1 MLHDTPL
8 RTRHLEWLEQLGR
21 GSAEPD
27 GSRPGAAVGRRES
40 AEVDWLPYGG
50 PDAEGRAFCEIPA
63 TFGGEVEAEYAAIR
77 RGAALMDMP
86 HRATLVV
93 RGEDR
98 LDLLDRL
105 LTQKIRDLRIG
116 EVRAGFLL
124 TRKGRVVADLLLA
137 QLSDKVLIDVD
148 ITRAAEVASQIDA
161 MIFGEDASV
170 VDATAGFHRISV
182 HGRRAAD
189 VLSAL
194 THPVDV
200 TLEPGRSGRLMLEG
214 VEVVVLRHDVTGEP
228 GHEWIVPGE
237 VAGAIWDRM
246 LAVDASLGGRRL
258 VRPAGWYAFN
268 IARIEAGTP
277 IFNVDFGGESLPH
290 ETGLLER
297 RVSFTKGCYPGQEVV
312 ARMEHLGR
320 PKQVLRGLEIEGEE
334 VPVAGVQV
342 FEAVDGGGT
351 GGVTGGDAGGDAGG
365 EAAGEVAGEV
375 KAGPP
380 SSADVTLGDVVGTI
394 TSSSPSPMRGL
405 EPVALAVI
413 KSRHAEPGT
422 RLMVVVDGEPRA
434 AVVRETVFF
443 SGGAGVPAVGAVD
456 GGEPVRPANPEAEA
470 SPSAA
475 EDSA

>member
-1 MLHDTPL
+1 MLHDTLL
-8 RTRHLEWLEQLGR
+8 RTRHRQWLEQLAR
-21 GSAEPD
+21 GSADD
-27 GSRPGAAVGRRES
+27 GETRPGAATGRREA
-40 AEVDWLPYGG
+40 AEMDWLPYGG
-50 PDAEGRAFCEIPA
+50 PDAEGRPFCEIPA
-63 TFGGEVEAEYAAIR
+63 SFGGELEAEYAAIR
-77 RGAALMDMP
+77 RGAAIMDMP

-105 LTQKIRDLRIG
+105 LTQKVRDLRIG

-124 TRKGRVVADLLLA
+124 TRKGRIVADLLLA
-137 QLSDKVLIDVD
+137 QLSDKLLIDVD
-148 ITRAAEVASQIDA
+148 ITRAAEVTTQIDA
-161 MIFGEDASV
+161 MIFGEDAAV
-170 VDATAGFHRISV
+170 EDATAGFHRISV

-194 THPVDV
+194 THPVQV

-228 GHEWIVPGE
+228 GYEWIVPGE
-237 VAGAIWDRM
+237 AVGAIWDRM

-258 VRPAGWYAFN
+258 VRPAGWHAFN
-268 IARIEAGTP
+268 MARIEAGTP

-320 PKQVLRGLEIEGEE
+320 PKQVLRGLEVEGEE

-342 FEAVDGGGT
+342 FEAVGEGDADATGDGGA
-351 GGVTGGDAGGDAGG
+351 AGGAADA
-365 EAAGEVAGEV
+365 
-375 KAGPP
+375 
-380 SSADVTLGDVVGTI
+380 TLGDVVGTI

-405 EPVALAVI
+405 DPVALAVI

-434 AVVRETVFF
+434 AIVRETVFF
-443 SGGAGVPAVGAVD
+443 TGGAGVPAVGPVD
-456 GGEPVRPANPEAEA
+456 GGDTAAAGKTTAEA
-470 SPSAA
+470 SSPPAAAA
-475 EDSA
+475 EGSA